1 MKVLANDS
9 NYKASSIDLT
19 MSFDMKKFISTPTV
33 EELNLL
39 KKSELL
45 QLAQRYELMVNNSV
59 SKTHIK
65 KWYQN
70 I

>member
-1 MKVLANDS
+1 
-9 NYKASSIDLT
+9 
-19 MSFDMKKFISTPTV
+19 MSFDMEKFISTPTV

-45 QLAQRYELMVNNSV
+45 QLAQHYELMANNSV
-59 SKTHIK
+59 SKTYIK

>member
-33 EELNLL
+33 EEL

-45 QLAQRYELMVNNSV
+45 QLAQRYELMANNSV
-59 SKTHIK
+59 SKTHI
-65 KWYQN
+65 
-70 I
+70 